1 MPWCLPREPSLEP
14 LFGLSS
20 KLDSLEEGRPLGP
33 SPDVV
38 SKVSWPSRA

>member
-1 MPWCLPREPSLEP
+1 MYRGAFLGTPLEPSFRPSL
-14 LFGLSS
+14 

-33 SPDVV
+33 YPDVV